1 MTEVKRRKSYRR
13 QKVCKFC
20 VDKGEQVDYKDVR
33 RLRSFVP
40 ERGRILP
47 RRISGTCA
55 PHQLK
60 AQGRQREERLSQEAD
75 SVAERLRSLI
85 LTFARA
91 AGDQDRLFG
100 SVTSSDIA
108 EALAEQGIRL
118 DRKKIV
124 LEEPIKA
131 VGRHAVPVRLHR
143 DTVASIQ
150 VQVVSESGSV
160 VF

>member
-1 MTEVKRRKSYRR
+1 M
-13 QKVCKFC
+13 KVILTQT
-20 VDKGEQVDYKDVR
+20 VPHLGQAGDQVDVARGYARNYLIPRKLAVEATASH
-33 RLRSFVP
+33 LRS
-40 ERGRILP
+40 LQ
-47 RRISGTCA
+47 
-55 PHQLK
+55 QLK
-60 AQGRQREERLSQEAD
+60 AEGKQREEVLKQEAD
-75 SVAERLRSLI
+75 SVAERLRSLT

-131 VGRHAVPVRLHR
+131 VGRYAVPVRLHR
-143 DTVASIQ
+143 DTAAEIQ

>member
-1 MTEVKRRKSYRR
+1 M
-13 QKVCKFC
+13 KVILTQA
-20 VDKGEQVDYKDVR
+20 VPHLGQVGDQVDVARGYARNYLIPRNLAVEATASH
-33 RLRSFVP
+33 LRS
-40 ERGRILP
+40 LQ
-47 RRISGTCA
+47 
-55 PHQLK
+55 QLK
-60 AQGRQREERLSQEAD
+60 VQGGQREERLKQEAD

-91 AGDQDRLFG
+91 AGDQERLFG

>member
-1 MTEVKRRKSYRR
+1 M
-13 QKVCKFC
+13 KVILTQA
-20 VDKGEQVDYKDVR
+20 VPHLGQAGDQVDVARGYARNYLIPRKLAVEATATH
-33 RLRSFVP
+33 LRS
-40 ERGRILP
+40 LQ
-47 RRISGTCA
+47 
-55 PHQLK
+55 QLK

-108 EALAEQGIRL
+108 EALAEQGVRL

-131 VGRHAVPVRLHR
+131 VGRYAVPVRLHR
-143 DTVASIQ
+143 DTVAEIQ

>member
-1 MTEVKRRKSYRR
+1 M
-13 QKVCKFC
+13 KVILIQA
-20 VDKGEQVDYKDVR
+20 VPHLGQAGDQVDVARGYARNYLIPRKLAVEATASH
-33 RLRSFVP
+33 LRS
-40 ERGRILP
+40 LQ
-47 RRISGTCA
+47 
-55 PHQLK
+55 QLK
-60 AQGRQREERLSQEAD
+60 AEGKQREERLKQEAD
-75 SVAERLRSLI
+75 SVAERLRSLT

-108 EALAEQGIRL
+108 EALAAQGVRL

-124 LEEPIKA
+124 LKEPIKA
-131 VGRHAVPVRLHR
+131 VGRYAVPVRLHR
-143 DTVASIQ
+143 DTAAEIQ

>member
-1 MTEVKRRKSYRR
+1 M
-13 QKVCKFC
+13 KVILTQA
-20 VDKGEQVDYKDVR
+20 VPHLGQAGDQVDVARGYARNYLIPGKLAVEATATH
-33 RLRSFVP
+33 LRS
-40 ERGRILP
+40 LQ
-47 RRISGTCA
+47 
-55 PHQLK
+55 QLK

>member
-1 MTEVKRRKSYRR
+1 M
-13 QKVCKFC
+13 KVILTQA
-20 VDKGEQVDYKDVR
+20 VPHLGQAGDQVDVARGYARNYLIPRKLAVEATATH
-33 RLRSFVP
+33 LRSFQ
-40 ERGRILP
+40 
-47 RRISGTCA
+47 
-55 PHQLK
+55 QLK
-60 AQGRQREERLSQEAD
+60 AQERQREERLSQEAN
-75 SVAERLRSLI
+75 SIAERLRSLI

-131 VGRHAVPVRLHR
+131 VGRYAVPVRLHR

>member
-1 MTEVKRRKSYRR
+1 M
-13 QKVCKFC
+13 KVILTQA
-20 VDKGEQVDYKDVR
+20 VPHLGQAGDQVDVARGYARNYLIPRNLAVEATASH
-33 RLRSFVP
+33 LRS
-40 ERGRILP
+40 LQ
-47 RRISGTCA
+47 
-55 PHQLK
+55 QLK
-60 AQGRQREERLSQEAD
+60 TQGRQREERFKQEAD
-75 SVAERLRSLI
+75 SVAERLRGLI

-91 AGDQDRLFG
+91 AGDQERLFG

-124 LEEPIKA
+124 MEEPIKA
-131 VGRHAVPVRLHR
+131 VGRYAVPVRLHR
-143 DTVASIQ
+143 DTVAEIQ

>member
-1 MTEVKRRKSYRR
+1 M
-13 QKVCKFC
+13 KVILTQA
-20 VDKGEQVDYKDVR
+20 VPHLGQAGDQVDVARGYARNYLIPRKLAVEATATH
-33 RLRSFVP
+33 LRS
-40 ERGRILP
+40 LQ
-47 RRISGTCA
+47 
-55 PHQLK
+55 QLK

-131 VGRHAVPVRLHR
+131 VGRYAVPVRLHR
-143 DTVASIQ
+143 DTVAAIQ

>member
-1 MTEVKRRKSYRR
+1 M
-13 QKVCKFC
+13 KVILTQA
-20 VDKGEQVDYKDVR
+20 VPHLGQAGDQVDVARGYARNYLIPRNLAVEATAWH
-33 RLRSFVP
+33 LRS
-40 ERGRILP
+40 LQ
-47 RRISGTCA
+47 
-55 PHQLK
+55 QLK
-60 AQGRQREERLSQEAD
+60 TQGRQQEERLKQEAD
-75 SVAERLRSLI
+75 SVTERLRGLI

-91 AGDQDRLFG
+91 AGDQERLFG

-131 VGRHAVPVRLHR
+131 VGRYAVPVRLHR
-143 DTVASIQ
+143 DTVAEIQ

>member
-1 MTEVKRRKSYRR
+1 M
-13 QKVCKFC
+13 KVILTQT
-20 VDKGEQVDYKDVR
+20 VPHLGQAGDQVDVARGYARNYLIPRKLAVEATASH
-33 RLRSFVP
+33 LRS
-40 ERGRILP
+40 LQ
-47 RRISGTCA
+47 
-55 PHQLK
+55 QLK
-60 AQGRQREERLSQEAD
+60 AQGRQQEERLNQEAD
-75 SVAERLRSLI
+75 SVAERLRNLI

-131 VGRHAVPVRLHR
+131 VGRYAVPVRLHR
-143 DTVASIQ
+143 DTVAEIQ

>member
-1 MTEVKRRKSYRR
+1 M
-13 QKVCKFC
+13 KVILTQA
-20 VDKGEQVDYKDVR
+20 VPHLGQAGDQVDVARGYARNYLIPRNLAVEATASH
-33 RLRSFVP
+33 LRS
-40 ERGRILP
+40 LQ
-47 RRISGTCA
+47 
-55 PHQLK
+55 QLK
-60 AQGRQREERLSQEAD
+60 TQGRQREERLKQEAD
-75 SVAERLRSLI
+75 SVTERLRGLI

-91 AGDQDRLFG
+91 AGDQERLFG

-131 VGRHAVPVRLHR
+131 VGRYAVPVRLHR
-143 DTVASIQ
+143 DAVAEIQ
-150 VQVVSESGSV
+150 VQVVSESSSV

>member
-1 MTEVKRRKSYRR
+1 M
-13 QKVCKFC
+13 KVILIQA
-20 VDKGEQVDYKDVR
+20 VPHLGQAGDQVDVARGYARNYLIPRKLAVEATASH
-33 RLRSFVP
+33 LRS
-40 ERGRILP
+40 LQ
-47 RRISGTCA
+47 
-55 PHQLK
+55 QLK
-60 AQGRQREERLSQEAD
+60 AEGKQREEVLKQEAD
-75 SVAERLRSLI
+75 SVAERLRSLT

-108 EALAEQGIRL
+108 EALAAQGVRL

-124 LEEPIKA
+124 LKEPIKA
-131 VGRHAVPVRLHR
+131 VGRYAVPVRLHR
-143 DTVASIQ
+143 DTAAEIQ

>member
-1 MTEVKRRKSYRR
+1 M
-13 QKVCKFC
+13 KVILTQA
-20 VDKGEQVDYKDVR
+20 VPHLGQPGDQVDVARGYARNYLIPRSLAVEATASN
-33 RLRSFVP
+33 LRS
-40 ERGRILP
+40 LQ
-47 RRISGTCA
+47 
-55 PHQLK
+55 QLK
-60 AQGRQREERLSQEAD
+60 TQGRQREERLKQEAD
-75 SVAERLRSLI
+75 SVTERLRGLI

-91 AGDQDRLFG
+91 AGDQERLFG

-131 VGRHAVPVRLHR
+131 VGRYAVPVRLHR
-143 DTVASIQ
+143 DTVAEIQ

>member
-1 MTEVKRRKSYRR
+1 M
-13 QKVCKFC
+13 KVILTQA
-20 VDKGEQVDYKDVR
+20 VPHLGQAGDQVDVARGYARNYLIPRKLAVEATATH
-33 RLRSFVP
+33 LRS
-40 ERGRILP
+40 LQ
-47 RRISGTCA
+47 
-55 PHQLK
+55 QLK

>member
-1 MTEVKRRKSYRR
+1 M
-13 QKVCKFC
+13 KVILIQA
-20 VDKGEQVDYKDVR
+20 VPHLGQAGDQVDVARGYARNYLIPRNLAVEATASH
-33 RLRSFVP
+33 LRS
-40 ERGRILP
+40 LQ
-47 RRISGTCA
+47 
-55 PHQLK
+55 QLK
-60 AQGRQREERLSQEAD
+60 AQGTQREERVGQEAD
-75 SVAERLRSLI
+75 SVAERLRDLI

-91 AGDQDRLFG
+91 AGDQERLFG

-131 VGRHAVPVRLHR
+131 VGRYAVPVRLHR
-143 DTVASIQ
+143 DTVAEIQ
-150 VQVVSESGSV
+150 VQVVSESGPV

>member
-1 MTEVKRRKSYRR
+1 M
-13 QKVCKFC
+13 KVILIQA
-20 VDKGEQVDYKDVR
+20 VPHLGQAGDQVDVARGYARNYLIPRNLAVEATASH
-33 RLRSFVP
+33 LRS
-40 ERGRILP
+40 LQ
-47 RRISGTCA
+47 
-55 PHQLK
+55 QLK
-60 AQGRQREERLSQEAD
+60 AQGTQQEERVRQEAD
-75 SVAERLRSLI
+75 SVAERLRDLI

-91 AGDQDRLFG
+91 AGDQERLFG

-131 VGRHAVPVRLHR
+131 VGRYAVPVRLHR
-143 DTVASIQ
+143 DTVAEIQ
-150 VQVVSESGSV
+150 VQVVSESGPV

>member
-1 MTEVKRRKSYRR
+1 M
-13 QKVCKFC
+13 KVILTQA
-20 VDKGEQVDYKDVR
+20 VPHLGQPGDQVDVARGYARNYLIPRNLAVEATASN
-33 RLRSFVP
+33 LRS
-40 ERGRILP
+40 LQ
-47 RRISGTCA
+47 
-55 PHQLK
+55 QLK
-60 AQGRQREERLSQEAD
+60 TQGRQREERLKQEAD
-75 SVAERLRSLI
+75 SVTERLRGLI

-91 AGDQDRLFG
+91 AGDQKRLFG

-131 VGRHAVPVRLHR
+131 VGRYAVPVRLHR
-143 DTVASIQ
+143 DTVAEIQ

>member
-1 MTEVKRRKSYRR
+1 M
-13 QKVCKFC
+13 KVILTQA
-20 VDKGEQVDYKDVR
+20 VPHLGQAGDQVDVARGYARNYLIPRKLAVEATATHVR
-33 RLRSFVP
+33 SLQ
-40 ERGRILP
+40 
-47 RRISGTCA
+47 
-55 PHQLK
+55 QLK
-60 AQGRQREERLSQEAD
+60 AQERQREERLSQEAN
-75 SVAERLRSLI
+75 SIAEKLRSLI

-100 SVTSSDIA
+100 SVTNSDIA

-131 VGRHAVPVRLHR
+131 VGRYAVPVRLHR

>member
-1 MTEVKRRKSYRR
+1 M
-13 QKVCKFC
+13 KVILTQA
-20 VDKGEQVDYKDVR
+20 VPHLGQAGDQVDVARGYARNYLIPRNLAVEATASH
-33 RLRSFVP
+33 LRS
-40 ERGRILP
+40 LQ
-47 RRISGTCA
+47 
-55 PHQLK
+55 QLK
-60 AQGRQREERLSQEAD
+60 AEGKQREEVLKQEAD
-75 SVAERLRSLI
+75 SVAERLRSLT

-108 EALAEQGIRL
+108 EALAAQGVRL

-124 LEEPIKA
+124 LKEPIKA
-131 VGRHAVPVRLHR
+131 VGRYAVPVRLHR
-143 DTVASIQ
+143 DTAAEIQ

>member
-1 MTEVKRRKSYRR
+1 M
-13 QKVCKFC
+13 KVILTQA
-20 VDKGEQVDYKDVR
+20 VPHLGQVGDQVDVARGYARNYLIPRNLAVEATASH
-33 RLRSFVP
+33 LRS
-40 ERGRILP
+40 LQ
-47 RRISGTCA
+47 
-55 PHQLK
+55 QLK
-60 AQGRQREERLSQEAD
+60 VQGRQQEERLKQEAD
-75 SVAERLRSLI
+75 SVTERLRGLI

-91 AGDQDRLFG
+91 AGDQERLFG

-131 VGRHAVPVRLHR
+131 VGRYAVPVRLHR
-143 DTVASIQ
+143 DTVAEIQ

>member
-1 MTEVKRRKSYRR
+1 M
-13 QKVCKFC
+13 KVILTQA
-20 VDKGEQVDYKDVR
+20 VPHLGQAGDQVDVARGYARNYLIPRKLAVEATATH
-33 RLRSFVP
+33 LRS
-40 ERGRILP
+40 LQ
-47 RRISGTCA
+47 
-55 PHQLK
+55 QLK

-75 SVAERLRSLI
+75 NVAERLRSLI

-131 VGRHAVPVRLHR
+131 VGRYAVPVRLHR
-143 DTVASIQ
+143 DTVAEIQ

>member
-1 MTEVKRRKSYRR
+1 VARGYARNYLIPRNLAVEATASN
-13 QKVCKFC
+13 
-20 VDKGEQVDYKDVR
+20 
-33 RLRSFVP
+33 LRS
-40 ERGRILP
+40 LQ
-47 RRISGTCA
+47 
-55 PHQLK
+55 QLK
-60 AQGRQREERLSQEAD
+60 TQGRQREERLKQEAD
-75 SVAERLRSLI
+75 SVTERLRGLI

-91 AGDQDRLFG
+91 AGDQKRLFG

-131 VGRHAVPVRLHR
+131 VGRYAVPVRLHR
-143 DTVASIQ
+143 DTVAEIQ

>member
-1 MTEVKRRKSYRR
+1 M
-13 QKVCKFC
+13 KVILIQA
-20 VDKGEQVDYKDVR
+20 VPHLGQAGDQVDVARGYARNYLIPRKLAVEATASH
-33 RLRSFVP
+33 LRS
-40 ERGRILP
+40 LQ
-47 RRISGTCA
+47 
-55 PHQLK
+55 QLK
-60 AQGRQREERLSQEAD
+60 AEGKQREEVLKQEAD
-75 SVAERLRSLI
+75 SVAERLRSLT

-108 EALAEQGIRL
+108 EALAAQGVRL

-124 LEEPIKA
+124 LKEPIKA
-131 VGRHAVPVRLHR
+131 VGRYAVPVRLHR
-143 DTVASIQ
+143 DTVAEIQ

>member
-1 MTEVKRRKSYRR
+1 M
-13 QKVCKFC
+13 KVILTQA
-20 VDKGEQVDYKDVR
+20 VPHLGQAGDQVDVARGYARNYLIPRKLAVEATASH
-33 RLRSFVP
+33 LRS
-40 ERGRILP
+40 LQ
-47 RRISGTCA
+47 
-55 PHQLK
+55 QLK
-60 AQGRQREERLSQEAD
+60 AEGKQREEVLKQEAD
-75 SVAERLRSLI
+75 SVAERLRSLT

-108 EALAEQGIRL
+108 EALAAQGVRL

-124 LEEPIKA
+124 LKEPIKA
-131 VGRHAVPVRLHR
+131 VGRYAVPVRLHR
-143 DTVASIQ
+143 DTAAEIQ

>member
-1 MTEVKRRKSYRR
+1 M
-13 QKVCKFC
+13 KVILTQA
-20 VDKGEQVDYKDVR
+20 VPHLGQAGDQVDVARGYARNYLIPRKLAVEATATH
-33 RLRSFVP
+33 LRS
-40 ERGRILP
+40 LQ
-47 RRISGTCA
+47 
-55 PHQLK
+55 QLK

-75 SVAERLRSLI
+75 NVAERLRSLI

>member
-1 MTEVKRRKSYRR
+1 M
-13 QKVCKFC
+13 KVILTQA
-20 VDKGEQVDYKDVR
+20 VPHLGQVGDQVDVAKGYARNYLIPRNLAVEATASH
-33 RLRSFVP
+33 LRS
-40 ERGRILP
+40 LQ
-47 RRISGTCA
+47 
-55 PHQLK
+55 QLK
-60 AQGRQREERLSQEAD
+60 VQGRQQEERLKQEAD

-91 AGDQDRLFG
+91 AGDQERLFG

-131 VGRHAVPVRLHR
+131 VGRYAVPVRLHR
-143 DTVASIQ
+143 DTVAEIQ